1 MLSDEIKN
9 KIRGNLK
16 NVCDPEL
23 NISVIDLGIIYDIYE
38 KDGKIEIKMT
48 LTSPICP
55 YGKTLMEQV
64 KAKCDEIVGVENTQI
79 KLVWHPRWDPRTMA
93 TEEAKFKLGLI

>member
-1 MLSDEIKN
+1 MLTDDIKN
-9 KIRGNLK
+9 RIKDNLK
-16 NVCDPEL
+16 NVVDPEL
-23 NISVIDLGIIYDIYE
+23 NISVVDLGIIYDIYE
-38 KDGKIEIKMT
+38 KDSKIEIKMT

-64 KAKCDEIVGVENTQI
+64 KTKCDEVVGEGNTQI

-93 TEEAKFKLGLI
+93 TEEARFKLGLI

>member
-1 MLSDEIKN
+1 MLTEEIKN
-9 KIRGNLK
+9 KIIDNLK
-16 NVCDPEL
+16 QVTDPEL
-23 NISVIDLGIIYDIYE
+23 NINVVDLGIIYDIYE
-38 KDGKIEIKMT
+38 KEGKIEIKMT

-64 KAKCDEIVGVENTQI
+64 KIKTDEIVGYGRSHI
-79 KLVWHPRWDPRTMA
+79 KLVWTPRWDPRIMA